1 MTHAMA
7 SRARGSASSV
17 PLDGPRI
24 AAGAGAIALNV
35 VLLMLLMVPLRI
47 IAPAPETT
55 RTEVDW
61 LPPVPEKRIEPVPV
75 PVEQPRVVQ
84 QPTATQTP
92 RVRQPPSPQPVVE
105 AMPGDLPAPPPM
117 PVVTPSGPTD
127 TGPVEVMD
135 GAVLRYAL
143 APPPPYPRR
152 ALRAGTEGTVLLEV
166 LVDVDGRPLQVEV
179 VGSSGDRELDR
190 AAQRQVLERWTFQ
203 PAVRDGRPVQAI
215 GLVPIEFSLN

>member
-7 SRARGSASSV
+7 YRARGSASFGR
-17 PLDGPRI
+17 LDGPRI

-35 VLLMLLMVPLRI
+35 VLLMVLMVPLRI
-47 IAPAPETT
+47 VAPTPEAT

-61 LPPVPEKRIEPVPV
+61 LPTVPEKRIEPVPV
-75 PVEQPRVVQ
+75 PVEQPRTV
-84 QPTATQTP
+84 PRTTATPTP
-92 RVRQPPSPQPVVE
+92 RVQQPPSPQPVVE
-105 AMPGDLPAPPPM
+105 PQPGDMPATPPVA
-117 PVVTPSGPTD
+117 VVPTVPTVAGP
-127 TGPVEVMD
+127 PEVVS

-166 LVDVDGRPLQVEV
+166 LVDVDGHPLQVDV

-190 AAQRQVLERWTFQ
+190 AAQRQVLEHWVFQ

-215 GLVPIEFSLN
+215 GRVPISFSLK